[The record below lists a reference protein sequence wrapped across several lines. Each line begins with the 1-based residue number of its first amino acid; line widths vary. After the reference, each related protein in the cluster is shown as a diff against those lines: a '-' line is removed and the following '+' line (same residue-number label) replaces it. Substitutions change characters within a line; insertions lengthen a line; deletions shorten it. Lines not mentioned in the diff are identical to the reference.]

1 MSNDTNN
8 NGAAAVA
15 ETEFVKAKIVHC
27 RDEAERKTLENVMP
41 EALKNARVVFGL
53 TVPTQAEL
61 IAAVRCGD
69 EIITTGLPLDV
80 ASSLGKVTVLRAWDK
95 ALPGGGRSTGCQ
107 PPRTLATMEI
117 MDEEA
122 YAELIASPLYLK
134 AIGKGGTPT
143 TEEVP

>member
-1 MSNDTNN
+1 MLNDSQND
-8 NGAAAVA
+8 GATTVA
-15 ETEFVKAKIVHC
+15 ETVKNKIVHC

-41 EALKNARVVFGL
+41 EALKNAKVVFGL

-61 IAAVRCGD
+61 IAANRCGD
-69 EIITTGLPLDV
+69 DIVTTGLPLDV
-80 ASSLGKVTVLRAWDK
+80 ASQLGKVTVLRAWDK

-107 PPRTLATMEI
+107 PPRVIATMEV

-122 YAELIASPLYLK
+122 YRLLIESPLYLK
-134 AIGKGGTPT
+134 AIGKGGTPS